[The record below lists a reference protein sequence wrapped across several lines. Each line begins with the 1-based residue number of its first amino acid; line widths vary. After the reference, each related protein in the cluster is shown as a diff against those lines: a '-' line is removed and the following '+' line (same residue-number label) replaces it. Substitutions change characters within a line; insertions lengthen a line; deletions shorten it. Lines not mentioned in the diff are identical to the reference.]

1 MNDQFV
7 ILLNKSYL
15 NSGKPRNSGQFMADQ
30 TFHYIESTLYMIY
43 LPYPTTTLIP
53 PTSRFPNSRF
63 SLTRGFLSAI
73 SLQIRGLRLSNSR
86 FLRIFVFC
94 ITRDVEELK
103 MSTLMSGTLPTDP
116 NFFEFSRSRAYVIKS
131 IYQILITLR

>member
-1 MNDQFV
+1 MSLGPKND
-7 ILLNKSYL
+7 
-15 NSGKPRNSGQFMADQ
+15 
-30 TFHYIESTLYMIY
+30 
-43 LPYPTTTLIP
+43 TLIP

-103 MSTLMSGTLPTDP
+103 MSRLMSGTLPTDP
-116 NFFEFSRSRAYVIKS
+116 NFFEFSRSRAYVIKYLS
-131 IYQILITLR
+131 NTYNAQMRKSNKQFNRVIFMSFSLNNYDAIKHKQGLRN